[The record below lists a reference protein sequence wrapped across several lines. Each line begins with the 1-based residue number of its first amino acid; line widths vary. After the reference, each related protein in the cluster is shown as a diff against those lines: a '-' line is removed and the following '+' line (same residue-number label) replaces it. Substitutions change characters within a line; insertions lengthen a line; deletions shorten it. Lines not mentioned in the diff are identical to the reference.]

1 MQSRSATL
9 VTKADGSRQLVFDL
23 GETIV
28 FGLHGHMGSLRVYNA
43 DSMENAFKA
52 ISKNDTSGLKSAIYS
67 DWYTDKIN
75 SEADSVAYDKTPV
88 EVTDSRGYVYYTT
101 DGTEFSATSTTT
113 DLENALVYPG
123 KAVVDVP
130 DYFDLTDNNE
140 IYLTGFIDGMSK
152 DTNLKLKLTAKN
164 EDNTPVVKT
173 GTAHISQFGEYDVT
187 VNVTVTDDVI
197 TDIEVTGANFAG
209 TYAETN
215 KMMLEKAVNGLK
227 GSYINKSATDVKEI
241 TGVDAVSGATYSSNA
256 IRDAILNALELKQEE
271 EVINLPTEKLAEGE
285 YSVDIAYYTDK
296 VKHSLVENDKTKA
309 KIVVDKDGSM
319 TLVTDIINGTSKE
332 PLYIYGFNGYYEGN
346 DTSKSLKEAA
356 VEMNDIQYSDDVFG
370 EDEKVV
376 TKVSF
381 PLEGDF
387 AAIYNTN
394 ADIYVPAMRI

>member
-1 MQSRSATL
+1 M
-9 VTKADGSRQLVFDL
+9 
-23 GETIV
+23 
-28 FGLHGHMGSLRVYNA
+28 
-43 DSMENAFKA
+43 
-52 ISKNDTSGLKSAIYS
+52 
-67 DWYTDKIN
+67 
-75 SEADSVAYDKTPV
+75 AYDKTPV

-173 GTAHISQFGEYDVT
+173 GTAHISQFGENDVT
-187 VNVTVTDDVI
+187 VNVNVTDDVI

-209 TYAETN
+209 TNAETN

-370 EDEKVV
+370 EDDKDV
-376 TKVSF
+376 TKDSINAAMKAAASESFGYNEDQIVSSDVIGMRYGSLF
-381 PLEGDF
+381 DATQTMVAQIAEDLYEVQVVSWYDNENSYTSQMVRTIKYF
-387 AAIYNTN
+387 AELG
-394 ADIYVPAMRI
+394 